1 MVEKKHTLQ
10 ELKMR
15 QALPLDAKISMTKLR
30 IRQWV
35 EHYGIDGVYVSF
47 SGGKDSTVLLHIAR
61 SIYPE
66 MRAMFI
72 DTGLEYPEIRDFV
85 KTFEHV
91 DIVKPKLTFK
101 QVIEKYGYPFIS
113 KEVSETVFGARK
125 YLTELTKHATITKAG
140 RQAGRQHR
148 IITDTNAYLDLI
160 NLLKRKMQTRAGGSN
175 ERLLILLGELPT
187 KTGNF
192 PKSRYNCERYKF
204 FIDAP
209 FEISNRCCNVM
220 KKEPAAKYT
229 KQTGR
234 VPIIGT
240 LAEESWLRMQKWL
253 QNGCNAFES
262 KKPVS
267 NPLSFWTNQD
277 ILNYIVKY
285 NVKICSVYGDIVPDY
300 GEEQINGQMDFADLG
315 LIGDN
320 RKYKTTGCARTGCM
334 FCGFGC
340 HLEKEGE
347 GRFELMKKTH
357 PKQYDY
363 IMRSKEKGG
372 LNYKFVIDW
381 INEHGHFNIK
391 Y

>member
-1 MVEKKHTLQ
+1 
-10 ELKMR
+10 
-15 QALPLDAKISMTKLR
+15 
-30 IRQWV
+30 
-35 EHYGIDGVYVSF
+35 
-47 SGGKDSTVLLHIAR
+47 
-61 SIYPE
+61 
-66 MRAMFI
+66 
-72 DTGLEYPEIRDFV
+72 
-85 KTFEHV
+85 
-91 DIVKPKLTFK
+91 
-101 QVIEKYGYPFIS
+101 
-113 KEVSETVFGARK
+113 
-125 YLTELTKHATITKAG
+125 
-140 RQAGRQHR
+140 
-148 IITDTNAYLDLI
+148 
-160 NLLKRKMQTRAGGSN
+160 MQTRAGGSN

-357 PKQYDY
+357 SKQYDY